1 MNEIQIVEKS
11 LECLFLIHIPSSI
24 LNGEFKFKLKE
35 INIECFI
42 FIIGK
47 GQG

>member
-11 LECLFLIHIPSSI
+11 LKCLFLIHIPSSI
-24 LNGEFKFKLKE
+24 LNGEFKLKK
-35 INIECFI
+35 INIERFI